1 MGSEMCIR
9 DRYETALQ
17 RPREDQSGAFVRP
30 DCYGYFPCMQLC
42 VCYYRMGNLALS
54 QEFNRKAGA
63 FKPDDPA
70 FLYNERFF
78 QHLSS

>member
-1 MGSEMCIR
+1 
-9 DRYETALQ
+9 
-17 RPREDQSGAFVRP
+17 
-30 DCYGYFPCMQLC
+30 MQLC

-54 QEFNRKAGA
+54 QEYNRRAGA

-78 QHLSS
+78 QSLS